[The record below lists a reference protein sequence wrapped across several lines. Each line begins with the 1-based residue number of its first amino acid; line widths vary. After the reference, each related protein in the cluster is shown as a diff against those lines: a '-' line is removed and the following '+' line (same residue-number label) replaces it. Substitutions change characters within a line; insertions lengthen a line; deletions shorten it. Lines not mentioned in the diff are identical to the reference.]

1 MLPGFKPK
9 ANVFDFLALPPLCV
23 PCGKHSFEV
32 NTMIIIPA
40 IDLKEG
46 KCVRLEQGLMDKAT
60 IYSVDPGTT
69 AKHWEAQGAEILHVV
84 DLDGAFAGAP
94 KNLQAITQI
103 RDSVSMPIEVGG
115 GIRDMGMVTK
125 LVSIGIDRII
135 LGTAAIQN
143 PAFVQAA
150 CTVYPGKIIVGIDA
164 KNGMVAIKGWA
175 EVTQVKAV
183 DLAQQMQ
190 GYGVIAVIY
199 TDISRD
205 GMLSGPNIEAT
216 RTLAEAL
223 DIPVIASGGVST
235 IKDIQ
240 ALIDIQHAGIQG
252 VVVGKSIYTG
262 SLNLKQAIAL
272 TKSSV

>member
-1 MLPGFKPK
+1 ML
-9 ANVFDFLALPPLCV
+9 
-23 PCGKHSFEV
+23 
-32 NTMIIIPA
+32 IIPA

-60 IYSVDPGTT
+60 VYSVEPGST
-69 AKHWEAQGAEILHVV
+69 AKHWEAQSAELLHVV

-94 KNLQAITQI
+94 KNLQAITRI
-103 RDSVSMPIEVGG
+103 REAVTMPIEVGG
-115 GIRDMGMVTK
+115 GIRDMAMIRK

-150 CTVYPGKIIVGIDA
+150 CTVFPDKIIAGIDA

-183 DLAQQMQ
+183 DLARQMQ

-216 RTLAEAL
+216 RILAEAL

-240 ALIDIQHAGIQG
+240 SLLDIQHSGVQG

-262 SLNLKQAIAL
+262 SLNLRQAIAL
-272 TKSSV
+272 ARASL

>member
-1 MLPGFKPK
+1 
-9 ANVFDFLALPPLCV
+9 
-23 PCGKHSFEV
+23 
-32 NTMIIIPA
+32 MIIIPA

-60 IYSVDPGTT
+60 VYSIDPATT

-94 KNLQAITQI
+94 KNFSAISEI
-103 RDSVSMPIEVGG
+103 RNAVKMPIEVGG
-115 GIRDMGMVTK
+115 GIRDMTTVRK
-125 LVSIGIDRII
+125 LVSLGIDRII

-143 PAFVQAA
+143 PDFVQAA
-150 CTVYPGKIIVGIDA
+150 CTVFPGKIIVGIDA
-164 KNGMVAIKGWA
+164 KDGMVAIKGWA
-175 EVTQVKAV
+175 EVTQVTAV
-183 DLAQQMQ
+183 DLAKQMQ
-190 GYGVIAVIY
+190 RYGVIAIIY

-216 RTLAEAL
+216 RKLAESL

-240 ALIDIQHAGIQG
+240 NLLEIQHAGVQG

-272 TKSSV
+272 ARSAM